1 MDYDLLLDGCCEMG
15 VQLLRC
21 GAEIHRAE
29 DTIRRLL
36 SAYGLEGEV
45 FAIPNCLI
53 VSIIGSNGHT
63 LTRMRRVPLSSVN
76 VDGIER
82 FNALSRQLCS
92 DPPAHPGE
100 ILDRCHQQAQ
110 AVLRQSCPLWQCL
123 LGYFVGGFFFTLFF
137 SGGLAEGLVGG
148 MAGLLS
154 GLSVTLLSRVRSNFF
169 ITILVSGFVL
179 GVSAYLPLGLGV
191 PVNLHLSIAGGIMVL
206 VPGLVFTNFMS
217 NLLSGDVVSGLSTF
231 ARAILSAGAIALG
244 TGAAMVLCRTLWT
257 VSENGG
263 QTLSYSATLCCMFA
277 FVACLGFCPSYNVQG
292 MGALL
297 CALGGAM
304 GWTVSLV
311 VQHFS
316 GNPFLSSLLAAVAV
330 GVYAECMARIRKCP
344 ASSYLVISMF
354 PLVPGL
360 SVYRAMDYS
369 LQGDTQ
375 QFLDTFLR
383 TFGIAG
389 CLSLGLLIVSTALA
403 IVYHYQR
410 RAR

>member
-1 MDYDLLLDGCCEMG
+1 
-15 VQLLRC
+15 
-21 GAEIHRAE
+21 
-29 DTIRRLL
+29 
-36 SAYGLEGEV
+36 
-45 FAIPNCLI
+45 
-53 VSIIGSNGHT
+53 
-63 LTRMRRVPLSSVN
+63 
-76 VDGIER
+76 
-82 FNALSRQLCS
+82 
-92 DPPAHPGE
+92 
-100 ILDRCHQQAQ
+100 
-110 AVLRQSCPLWQCL
+110 
-123 LGYFVGGFFFTLFF
+123 
-137 SGGLAEGLVGG
+137 
-148 MAGLLS
+148 
-154 GLSVTLLSRVRSNFF
+154 
-169 ITILVSGFVL
+169 
-179 GVSAYLPLGLGV
+179 
-191 PVNLHLSIAGGIMVL
+191 MVL

-231 ARAILSAGAIALG
+231 ARAIPIRRSHCPWAPARPWCYA
-244 TGAAMVLCRTLWT
+244 VP
-257 VSENGG
+257 SG
-263 QTLSYSATLCCMFA
+263 QYLKTADKPSHSATCAVCLLLWHVWA
-277 FVACLGFCPSYNVQG
+277 FVPHTMFREWGPC
-292 MGALL
+292 
-297 CALGGAM
+297 CAHWEAPWDGQ
-304 GWTVSLV
+304 SLV

-389 CLSLGLLIVSTALA
+389 CLSLGLAFIVSTALA